1 MTLTRK
7 KIRILFVSFM
17 VLLAG
22 FVIAD
27 SLGVFDTKPYREVPH
42 GNHSHFVPHDR
53 DPNVSISDFPTRP
66 PRKGERITPTGQIV
80 PDTDGDWW

>member
-1 MTLTRK
+1 MALTRK
-7 KIRILFVSFM
+7 NIRILFVSFI

-27 SLGVFDTKPYREVPH
+27 SLGFFDTKPYREVPH

>member
-1 MTLTRK
+1 MNTRK
-7 KIRILFVSFM
+7 KIRILFISFA

-27 SLGVFDTKPYREVPH
+27 SMGVFDTRPYREVPH
-42 GNHSHFVPHDR
+42 GNHSHYVPLDR

-66 PRKGERITPTGQIV
+66 PREGEKITPTGQIV
-80 PDTDGDWW
+80 PDTEGDWW